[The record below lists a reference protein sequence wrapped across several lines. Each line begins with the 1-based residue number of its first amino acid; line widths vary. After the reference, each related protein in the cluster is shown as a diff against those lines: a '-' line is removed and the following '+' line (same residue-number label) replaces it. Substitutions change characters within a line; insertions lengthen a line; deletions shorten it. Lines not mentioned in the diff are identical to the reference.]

1 MAVKGFYF
9 VYGDDADIIEKRYLP
24 DLEKKYGSA
33 TWLRYDATIDDIR
46 IGNLTTEYNANDLFA
61 DSKVILI
68 RNADAKFG
76 QVAELA
82 SSLLENPIPTNALVL
97 IAKSWNKTTKLGKLV
112 KKSFMVKE
120 LNKPEIKPF
129 DLLDSLNFKNTARV
143 IQQSNLLFENDYN
156 PLALFSLLS
165 GHILLLRKIKEHQGQ
180 SVEVI
185 AREIKQHIYRVKKT
199 MPALREWSSEDI
211 NNALRGLQELDRRI
225 RTWQYDEKMLIQMAL
240 IRMCTS

>member
-24 DLEKKYGSA
+24 DLEKKYASA

-76 QVAELA
+76 QVEELA

-211 NNALRGLQELDRRI
+211 TNALRELQELDRRI

-240 IRMCTS
+240 IKMCT

>member
-1 MAVKGFYF
+1 MSVKGFYF
-9 VYGDDADIIEKRYLP
+9 VYGDDADIIERKYLP
-24 DLEKKYGSA
+24 DLEKKYEEA
-33 TWLRYDATIDDIR
+33 TWLRYDASIDDIR

-68 RNADAKFG
+68 RNADAKFA
-76 QVAELA
+76 QVEELA
-82 SSLLENPIPTNALVL
+82 SSLLENPIPTNALIL
-97 IAKSWNKTTKLGKLV
+97 MAKSWNKTTKLGKLV
-112 KKSFMVKE
+112 KKSFTVKE

-129 DLLDSLNFKNTARV
+129 DLLDSLNFKNIARV

-180 SVEVI
+180 SAEVI

-211 NNALRGLQELDRRI
+211 TNALRELQKLDRRI

-240 IRMCTS
+240 IKMCV

>member
-1 MAVKGFYF
+1 MPVKGFYF
-9 VYGDDADIIEKRYLP
+9 VYGDDADMIEKRYLP
-24 DLEKKYGSA
+24 DLEKQYAGAS
-33 TWLRYDATIDDIR
+33 WLRYDATIDDIR

-68 RNADAKFG
+68 RNADAKFS
-76 QVAELA
+76 QVEELA
-82 SSLLENPIPTNALVL
+82 SSLLENPIPANALIL
-97 IAKSWNKTTKLGKLV
+97 ISKSWNKTTKLGKLV
-112 KKSFMVKE
+112 KKSFTVKE
-120 LNKPEIKPF
+120 LKRPEIKPF

-185 AREIKQHIYRVKKT
+185 AREIKQHVYRVKKT

-211 NNALRGLQELDRRI
+211 ANALKELQELDRRI
-225 RTWQYDEKMLIQMAL
+225 RTWQYDEKMLIQMSL
-240 IRMCTS
+240 IKLCA

>member
-24 DLEKKYGSA
+24 DLEKKYESA

-46 IGNLTTEYNANDLFA
+46 IGPLTTEYNANDLFA

-76 QVAELA
+76 QVEELA

-97 IAKSWNKTTKLGKLV
+97 IAKSWNKTTRLGKLV
-112 KKSFMVKE
+112 KKSFTVKE

-180 SVEVI
+180 PADVI

-211 NNALRGLQELDRRI
+211 TNALKELQELDRRI

-240 IRMCTS
+240 IKMCT

>member
-24 DLEKKYGSA
+24 DLEKKYESA

-46 IGNLTTEYNANDLFA
+46 IGPLTTEYNANDLFA

-76 QVAELA
+76 QVEELA

-180 SVEVI
+180 PAETI

-211 NNALRGLQELDRRI
+211 TNALRELQELDRRI

-240 IRMCTS
+240 IKLCS